1 MNLAPN
7 GPTDGGL
14 MVLAG
19 SFPLYKEFFEAHAHE
34 EPEGGWPKVDS
45 YHHTPSQLQWF
56 YDRGCTW
63 QHVDANAGDVIL
75 WDSRC
80 IHYGA
85 APTGDN
91 ARYATCEFS
100 GSSFPIPFERGSC
113 SLFRNVSPTVI
124 DVCYKPADMCS
135 PEHLEERKEATNKYY
150 NMVGP
155 IPGLH
160 SRASIRD

>member
-14 MVLAG
+14 MVLSG
-19 SFPLYKEFFEAHAHE
+19 SFPLYKQFFEEHAHE
-34 EPEGGWPKVDS
+34 EPEGGWPKIDS

-56 YDRGCTW
+56 YDRGCEW
-63 QHVDANAGDVIL
+63 KHVDAGAGDVIL

-91 ARYATCEFS
+91 ARYATCESAGS
-100 GSSFPIPFERGSC
+100 GLGS
-113 SLFRNVSPTVI
+113 
-124 DVCYKPADMCS
+124 
-135 PEHLEERKEATNKYY
+135 
-150 NMVGP
+150 
-155 IPGLH
+155 
-160 SRASIRD
+160 RDWIFIG